1 MTFRER
7 RSRPRGF
14 LGYLFGS
21 QAEYVKGLAPLFIL
35 CAIIFISSMVFGYS
49 SGTTLGL
56 EALEEKLEF
65 LPDME
70 GQSFVVVLLT
80 FFVYI
85 FFNNAVIG
93 FMFMLLGLVFG
104 VPPLLF
110 LALNGY
116 MIGGVVSNLIS
127 EMGVAYTVAG
137 LLPHGVLEIST
148 IILSSA
154 SGMSL
159 GYSVMWRLRGRSG
172 IRSELG
178 RAVRLYM
185 TRIVPFLL
193 LAASIEVTITP
204 LLGLIFGLS

>member
-1 MTFRER
+1 MTIRER
-7 RSRPRGF
+7 RSRPRGL
-14 LGYLFGS
+14 LGYLFGT
-21 QAEYVKGLAPLFIL
+21 QTEYVKGLAPLFLI
-35 CAIIFISSMVFGYS
+35 CAIIFVSSMVFGYS

-65 LPDME
+65 LPDLE
-70 GQSFVVVLLT
+70 GQSFLVVLLT
-80 FFVYI
+80 FFAYI
-85 FFNNAVIG
+85 FFNNVVIG

-116 MIGGVVSNLIS
+116 MIGGVVRNLIS
-127 EMGVAYTVAG
+127 EMGVAFTVAG
-137 LLPHGVLEIST
+137 LVPHGVLEIST
-148 IILSSA
+148 ILLSSA
-154 SGMSL
+154 SGLSL
-159 GYSVMWRLRGRSG
+159 GYSVMWRLRGKSG
-172 IRSELG
+172 VRSELG

-204 LLGLIFGLS
+204 LLGLIFGVS